1 MLTHLS
7 GSLLVWKQEEK
18 GRRAKSGEMWTW
30 ATEPLEGQRH
40 AQGPGVQAGDSEVLV
55 LLVPGQ
61 MQVTSDTSFITG
73 NISEGCMGPRL
84 GAGPGCDP
92 LFPGKKYSLQIMK
105 GTHGGLE
112 SWLNG

>member
-1 MLTHLS
+1 M
-7 GSLLVWKQEEK
+7 EK
-18 GRRAKSGEMWTW
+18 C
-30 ATEPLEGQRH
+30 
-40 AQGPGVQAGDSEVLV
+40 GPGLQNPLRVRGMLRAQVSSTGDSEVLV

-105 GTHGGLE
+105 GTHGDWIE
-112 SWLNG
+112 EK

>member
-1 MLTHLS
+1 M
-7 GSLLVWKQEEK
+7 EK
-18 GRRAKSGEMWTW
+18 C
-30 ATEPLEGQRH
+30 
-40 AQGPGVQAGDSEVLV
+40 GPGLQNPSRVRGMLRTQVSSAGDSEVLV
-55 LLVPGQ
+55 LLVPGR
-61 MQVTSDTSFITG
+61 MQVTSDTSFITVSFAG

-112 SWLNG
+112 RRLSG